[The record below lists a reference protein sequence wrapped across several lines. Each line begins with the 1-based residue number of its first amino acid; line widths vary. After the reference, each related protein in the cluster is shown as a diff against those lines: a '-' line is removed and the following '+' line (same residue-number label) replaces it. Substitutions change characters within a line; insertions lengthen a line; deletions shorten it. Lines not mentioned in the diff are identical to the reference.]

1 MVHFMQKAPVENA
14 AYIVDRM
21 LNNFD
26 PLLSK
31 IIDKALS
38 EKDIS
43 VEEAIRLFEAKNL
56 EITVLTLVADYL
68 RWRKVGDIV
77 TFVVNR
83 NINFTNECIIN
94 CPFCAY
100 SKPPGAPGSY
110 LLSIDE
116 IVKKAIEAW
125 KHGATGVC
133 IQGAI
138 NPKVNP
144 EFYLKILKEIKRAVP
159 EIHIHAFSPQEVHY
173 FATKA
178 NVSYDEALKMLKE
191 AGLDSMPG
199 TAAEILDD
207 KVRKIIAPRKIN
219 VETWIKIIKTAHKL
233 GIPTTSTIMYGHVDT
248 SYHKAKHL
256 NIIREIQ
263 KETGGFTEFIPLSFI
278 HYNTRL
284 YKSGIARPGATGLED
299 LKMYAVS
306 RIFFINYI
314 KNIQVSWVKLGPKYA
329 QALLNAGT
337 NDFGGTLMEENISKS
352 AGAPWEESMPV
363 KTIVKL
369 IKDAG
374 RIPAQR
380 TTTYEIIK
388 IYD

>member
-1 MVHFMQKAPVENA
+1 MVYFMQKAPVE
-14 AYIVDRM
+14 
-21 LNNFD
+21 
-26 PLLSK
+26 K
-31 IIDKALS
+31 
-38 EKDIS
+38 
-43 VEEAIRLFEAKNL
+43 AKNL

-125 KHGATGVC
+125 KHGATEVC

-178 NVSYDEALKMLKE
+178 NVSYEEALKMLKE

-299 LKMYAVS
+299 LKMY
-306 RIFFINYI
+306 
-314 KNIQVSWVKLGPKYA
+314 NIQVSWVKLGPKYA

-352 AGAPWEESMPV
+352 AGAPWGESMPV

-369 IKDAG
+369 IKNAG

>member
-1 MVHFMQKAPVENA
+1 MYKIPKENVV
-14 AYIVDRM
+14 YIVDNM
-21 LNNFD
+21 LKHLD
-26 PLLSK
+26 PKFSK

-38 EKDIS
+38 GKDIS
-43 VEEAIRLFEAKNL
+43 VEDAARLFEAKNM
-56 EITVLTLVADYL
+56 EITVLNLVADYL
-68 RWRKVGDIV
+68 RWKSVGDIV
-77 TFVVNR
+77 TFVINR
-83 NINFTNECIIN
+83 NINFTNECIVN

-100 SKPPGAPGSY
+100 SKPVGDPESY
-110 LLSIDE
+110 LLPIDE

-125 KHGATGVC
+125 KKGATEVC

-138 NPKVNP
+138 NPKIDP
-144 EFYLKILKEIKRAVP
+144 EYYLKILREIKKELP
-159 EIHIHAFSPQEVHY
+159 DIHIHAFSPQEIHY

-178 NVSYDEALKMLKE
+178 QVSYREALKMLKE

-207 KVRKIIAPRKIN
+207 EVRKIIAPRKISVKTW
-219 VETWIKIIKTAHKL
+219 VEIIKTAHKL

-263 KETGGFTEFIPLSFI
+263 RETGGFTEFIPLSFI
-278 HYNTRL
+278 HYNTKL
-284 YKSGIARPGATGLED
+284 YKSGVARPGATGLED

-306 RIFFINYI
+306 RIFFNNYI
-314 KNIQVSWVKLGPKYA
+314 RNIQVSWVKLGPKYA

-337 NDFGGTLMEENISKS
+337 NDFGGTLMEENISRS
-352 AGAPWEESMPV
+352 AGAPWGVNMPV